1 MRSTLADAAQ
11 DLRVA
16 RAAAREAFHDEM
28 LRASKRYAQ
37 AVSRADMRYAGARAQ
52 VRDAAVE
59 RRDWRRKLRGMS
71 GDHLAQ
77 VHEQLLYTLA
87 PERAIRVPAGRRA
100 VYAQHL
106 AAVEEEMTRP
116 DRTQD
121 LSVAL

>member
-1 MRSTLADAAQ
+1 MRTTMADAAQ

-16 RAAAREAFHDEM
+16 RADAREAFHAEM

-37 AVSRADMRYAGARAQ
+37 AVSHADMRYAGVRAQ
-52 VRDAAVE
+52 VRAAAVE

-77 VHEQLLYTLA
+77 VHAQLLYALA
-87 PERAIRVPAGRRA
+87 PERAIRVPVGRRE

-116 DRTQD
+116 YRTQE
-121 LSVAL
+121 VA